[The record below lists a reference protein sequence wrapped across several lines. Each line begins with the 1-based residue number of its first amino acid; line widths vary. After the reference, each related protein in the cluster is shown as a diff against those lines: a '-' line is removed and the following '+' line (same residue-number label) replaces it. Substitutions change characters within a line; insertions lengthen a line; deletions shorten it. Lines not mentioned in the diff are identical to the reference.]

1 MSEQISLLV
10 DSRGVGQRLDHHLN
24 TQLEES
30 RSRIK
35 KWISAGYIL
44 LNDRSVKAGYRL
56 RPNDLITI
64 QRVAS
69 EISTLLPQPI
79 PLNIVFEDDDLVVI
93 DKQPG
98 LVMHP
103 GAGNTSNTLVNGL
116 LYHFEE
122 VSQSHSVRPGIVH
135 RLDKDTSGLLVVAK
149 NDRTHE
155 LLARQ
160 FRERCVEKVYL
171 TLVHGTRIQ
180 DSGEIDAPI
189 GRHPKA
195 RTRMTVGGHASRS
208 AKTKFLVKKRFSEF
222 CFLKVELCTGRT
234 HQIRVH
240 LGSIGCPVAGDPLY
254 GQGRDKQIMQLSVRR
269 AIESLGRQFLH
280 SSYLH
285 FEHPTSR
292 DPVEFRSELP
302 EDLDAVLGL
311 LK

>member
-1 MSEQISLLV
+1 VPEKISILV
-10 DSRGVGQRLDHHLN
+10 GSRGVGQRLDHHLN

-30 RSRIK
+30 RSLIK
-35 KWISAGYIL
+35 KWISEGYVL

-56 RPNDLITI
+56 KSNDLITI
-64 QRVAS
+64 QRVAP
-69 EISTLLPQPI
+69 EISSLSPQPI

-98 LVMHP
+98 LVVHP
-103 GAGNTSNTLVNGL
+103 GAGNRSGTLVNGL

-122 VSQSHSVRPGIVH
+122 ISHSQSVRPGIVH

-149 NDRTHE
+149 NNRAHD
-155 LLARQ
+155 LLAQQ

-171 TLVHGTRIQ
+171 TLVHGTRLQ

-195 RTRMTVGGHASRS
+195 RTRMTIGGHACRP

-222 CFLKVELCTGRT
+222 CFLKVELYTGRT

-240 LGSIGCPVAGDPLY
+240 MGSIGCPIAGDPLY
-254 GQGRDKQIMQLSVRR
+254 GQGRDKQVMQLSVRR

-280 SSYLH
+280 ASYLR
-285 FEHPTSR
+285 FKHPTSC
-292 DPVEFRSELP
+292 DLVEFRSKLP
-302 EDLDAVLGL
+302 ENLDAILKL
-311 LK
+311 LE